1 MIRDALL
8 NMIIGMGSVFAVLI
22 LISLLIAALNI
33 IPYIQNKLKAKKIQD
48 VKTDNIANTQVSYES
63 YDVSDDT
70 QLVAVITAAIM
81 AYGNNTDSDFVV
93 RSIKRR

>member
-22 LISLLIAALNI
+22 LISLLIATLKI
-33 IPYIQNKLKAKKIQD
+33 IPYIQKKINSKKLQD
-48 VKTDNIANTQVSYES
+48 VMTEGITKALDSYES
-63 YDVSDDT
+63 YDVSMDT

>member
-63 YDVSDDT
+63 YDVSNDT

>member
-48 VKTDNIANTQVSYES
+48 VKTDNIANTQVNYES

-81 AYGNNTDSDFVV
+81 AYGNASNSDFVV

>member
-8 NMIIGMGSVFAVLI
+8 NMIIGMGSVFAVLV
-22 LISLLIAALNI
+22 LISLLIAALKI
-33 IPYIQNKLKAKKIQD
+33 IPYIQNKLKAKQIQD
-48 VKTDNIANTQVSYES
+48 IKTESATNTQVNYES
-63 YDVSDDT
+63 YDVSNDT